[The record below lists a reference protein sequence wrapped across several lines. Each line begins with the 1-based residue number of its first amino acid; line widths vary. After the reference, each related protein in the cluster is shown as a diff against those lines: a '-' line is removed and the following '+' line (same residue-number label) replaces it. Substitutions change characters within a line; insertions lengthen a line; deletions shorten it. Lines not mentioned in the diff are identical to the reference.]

1 MLVVCFH
8 LDASLM
14 PSLTRRLS
22 YAVFQEAEIV
32 WGKANQSPCTPC
44 TIWKPI
50 WKRCNVKKTA
60 MTEELDARFV
70 SWLCC
75 DWPVKLGKLYNFSH
89 CCVCEWGLES
99 QLHIVVWI
107 KGLYAKPKH
116 STCGVFCWIFFYIDP
131 PPPLV
136 RSLGGTI
143 END

>member
-1 MLVVCFH
+1 
-8 LDASLM
+8 M
-14 PSLTRRLS
+14 PGL
-22 YAVFQEAEIV
+22 YPDFAVT
-32 WGKANQSPCTPC
+32 G
-44 TIWKPI
+44 
-50 WKRCNVKKTA
+50 
-60 MTEELDARFV
+60 
-70 SWLCC
+70 
-75 DWPVKLGKLYNFSH
+75 PVKLGKIHNFSH

-116 STCGVFCWIFFYIDP
+116 STCGVESFVGFFYIDP